1 MSLSIKAILSFQMYA
16 VLLFW
21 YQLFNGFSG
30 SNPIDGINLQI
41 FNLVYTSIPI
51 MIVAVLDQ
59 DLKPDKL
66 LHSYE
71 YYEQGL
77 NSRLYTRTK
86 FWIAMLEAFYQS
98 AVIFF
103 VAYGAY
109 YESTIGIVEF
119 GFVINISVVIVANLY
134 LAVETLHW
142 TVFNHVI
149 LWGSILMV
157 FVFNFVYCALDTQQ
171 RLMDTYFVLQMLAAD
186 ARFWFVLL
194 VTPMIALFPR

>member
-1 MSLSIKAILSFQMYA
+1 MYA

-41 FNLVYTSIPI
+41 FNLIYTSIPI

-59 DLKPDKL
+59 DLRSDKL

-149 LWGSILMV
+149 LWGSILIV

-171 RLMDTYFVLQMLAAD
+171 RIMDTYFVLQMLAAD